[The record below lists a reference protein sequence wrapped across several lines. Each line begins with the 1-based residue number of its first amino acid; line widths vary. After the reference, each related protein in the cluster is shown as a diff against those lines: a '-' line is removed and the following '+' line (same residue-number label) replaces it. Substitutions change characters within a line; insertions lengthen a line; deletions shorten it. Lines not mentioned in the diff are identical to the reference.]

1 MEKERKCEGG
11 TGRLPI
17 ARLAVCAGSMARLLL
32 THVRLVEGER
42 LRARQSEGA
51 IRLRRLAR
59 MYRHEVKVEVNA
71 YDTGVGWRGLGP
83 RKPGEDPL
91 HKGRL
96 MLREGRDERINVT
109 YERMTRRR
117 RRTSERD
124 IPWYMGLP
132 VVLG

>member
-1 MEKERKCEGG
+1 
-11 TGRLPI
+11 
-17 ARLAVCAGSMARLLL
+17 
-32 THVRLVEGER
+32 
-42 LRARQSEGA
+42 
-51 IRLRRLAR
+51 

-71 YDTGVGWRGLGP
+71 YDTGVGWQGLGP

-96 MLREGRDERINVT
+96 MLREWRDERINET

-132 VVLG
+132 VVLGWMSNLLMKIGARLV